1 MINSMMANREPI
13 LMTDRHSAIQELTRL
28 IQQIVPDSGQQNPQ
42 TLAQQVEQSV
52 CNSVFKISGSRRE
65 YVEGIAK
72 KYVLLNKQIQAKNA
86 SKQQATAQPQPVQPR
101 QPSVPQQ
108 PQLPIA
114 MGVQG
119 RYPIPSSQKPV
130 TNPFP
135 SGMVQRGYPSQA
147 SFVPAPMESGIQ
159 LQPNPTSKPPTI
171 VPQPNPFNSSS
182 SNQSLERQ
190 QYEQKLKEL
199 KSKYE
204 TLLITYIKKLSK
216 FQFLEEHIH

>member
-1 MINSMMANREPI
+1 MMANREPI

-52 CNSVFKISGSRRE
+52 YNSVFKISGSRRE

-101 QPSVPQQ
+101 QPSVPQPQPPSIAPQ

-119 RYPIPSSQKPV
+119 RYPIPSSQKPG

-135 SGMVQRGYPSQA
+135 SGMVQRGYPS
-147 SFVPAPMESGIQ
+147 
-159 LQPNPTSKPPTI
+159 
-171 VPQPNPFNSSS
+171 
-182 SNQSLERQ
+182 
-190 QYEQKLKEL
+190 
-199 KSKYE
+199 
-204 TLLITYIKKLSK
+204 
-216 FQFLEEHIH
+216 